1 MKDAKPE
8 SEIVPLDS
16 LPARQFEVTHD
27 NSANWVVRKI
37 VEAEHYA
44 RRVKEWAER
53 EIKCSQVEATFFR
66 QRFGLQ
72 LEAWAR
78 QQLAHARRKCVK
90 LPAGTVGFRTEPAKL
105 NVTDEQKLV
114 AWCRRSLP
122 DALEDR
128 NPRAEGNR
136 QGSRQSNRRAARWN
150 EPHRWRAAVLHQ
162 IKIVEGVAYA
172 VVEEERCKLKAIRHG
187 KVDAASSRAARSCC
201 RRSAAD
207 ARRTA
212 SM

>member
-16 LPARQFEVTHD
+16 LPARQFEVTDD

-66 QRFGLQ
+66 QRFGPQ

-105 NVTDEQKLV
+105 DVTDEQKLV

-122 DALEDR
+122 DAL
-128 NPRAEGNR
+128 
-136 QGSRQSNRRAARWN
+136 
-150 EPHRWRAAVLHQ
+150 
-162 IKIVEGVAYA
+162 KIETRV
-172 VVEEERCKLKAIRHG
+172 LKAIVKDHVNQTGEQPDGTNLTGGGQRFYI
-187 KVDAASSRAARSCC
+187 K
-201 RRSAAD
+201 
-207 ARRTA
+207 
-212 SM
+212 